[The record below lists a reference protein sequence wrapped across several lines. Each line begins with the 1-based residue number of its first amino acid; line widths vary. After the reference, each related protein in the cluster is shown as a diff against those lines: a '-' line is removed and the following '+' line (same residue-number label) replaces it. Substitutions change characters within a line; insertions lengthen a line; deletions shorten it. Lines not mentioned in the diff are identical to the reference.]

1 MANDARADVISS
13 SAGAHALG
21 AAPMLCIA
29 GWPLRVMERRKTL
42 DAKGGAYVAA
52 DHSAGSGVLA
62 TQAMLEDFG

>member
-1 MANDARADVISS
+1 
-13 SAGAHALG
+13 
-21 AAPMLCIA
+21 
-29 GWPLRVMERRKTL
+29 MERRKTL